1 MEKMQ
6 SKMYDYICE
15 TPVVLKKMIEN
26 RKEITK
32 EFVEHFK
39 NVEIDQIYVIGSGTS
54 YHAGVS
60 AKKFLES
67 AKKFLEEIL
76 GKKVFCMY
84 PTQFARGEKVF
95 NKKTLVIGMSQG
107 GQSYSTVE
115 GLDAAKEKGLYTA
128 AVSENPTA
136 LIFEHAETKSLIVV
150 GNEKCGAKTK
160 GYAGTTMTLMLMV
173 MELLVAKK
181 EMTEEKEQEYIARM
195 ENVINNLSSVVK
207 ASTEWFRRIEKE
219 FYGAKRIIVV
229 GYDNNYG
236 DVLEGAL
243 KILETI
249 RQGVTGYDIEEFF
262 HGIYNS
268 ITESAHLFYLASKSD
283 YKLEGA
289 LKILETIRQ
298 GVTGYDIEEFFHGI
312 YNSITESA
320 HLFYL
325 ASKSD
330 YKPRTQKLI
339 EILSEWT
346 PHNYMISSPEDVE
359 KHTEKDLIC
368 NFTEDDLFGQWE
380 YIIPLQVVACLG
392 SQNLGINPD
401 IPKDPNFH
409 RRIGSKK
416 LDGIRDQYTDK

>member
-39 NVEIDQIYVIGSGTS
+39 DVEIDQIYVIGSGTS
-54 YHAGVS
+54 YHAGV
-60 AKKFLES
+60 S

-173 MELLVAKK
+173 MELLAAKK

-283 YKLEGA
+283 YK
-289 LKILETIRQ
+289 
-298 GVTGYDIEEFFHGI
+298 
-312 YNSITESA
+312 
-320 HLFYL
+320 
-325 ASKSD
+325 
-330 YKPRTQKLI
+330 PRTQKLI

-346 PHNYMISSPEDVE
+346 PHNYMISSPEDIE

>member
-54 YHAGVS
+54 YHAGV
-60 AKKFLES
+60 S

-283 YKLEGA
+283 YK
-289 LKILETIRQ
+289 
-298 GVTGYDIEEFFHGI
+298 
-312 YNSITESA
+312 S
-320 HLFYL
+320 
-325 ASKSD
+325 
-330 YKPRTQKLI
+330 RTQKLI

-409 RRIGSKK
+409 GRIGSKK
-416 LDGIRDQYTDK
+416 LDGIRDQYLSLIHI